1 MKKKLLIIAILLLV
15 SGTSYYDLTHGTLSL
30 FFNPAPATVQA
41 KESPTSNPVPVQTTK
56 MVLVQPGDTV
66 LSIEEK
72 LNPKTTLS
80 IINVIEDFKKL
91 NPSVDPNHIQ
101 IGHSYKFK
109 LYSKKGN
116 SKAN

>member
-1 MKKKLLIIAILLLV
+1 MKKKLFIIAMLILV
-15 SGTSYYDLTHGTLSL
+15 GGTSFYDLTHGTLSL
-30 FFNPAPATVQA
+30 FFSPVPATVQA
-41 KESPTSNPVPVQTTK
+41 KTLPKANPAPEQMTK
-56 MVLVQPGDTV
+56 TVTVQPGDTV

-72 LNPKTTLS
+72 LNPDASLS

-109 LYSKKGN
+109 LYLKKSG
-116 SKAN
+116 S